1 MSDNPYLDSVP
12 EELSKADFVQQIK
25 STPDFAGVPM
35 TNRIAKLG
43 ELFVPMDYMYTVYD
57 LLLRAIRTTYL
68 TITMLD
74 TIRQIQGLRQ
84 ESVASFATEAES
96 GSILGVA
103 GVGKSSTVRRCL
115 SLIPQCVTHSEYNGK
130 PFYKKQILHLFV
142 ECPSDCSV
150 KTLAYS
156 IIAAVD
162 RAIGSEYFRFAA
174 KQSRLSAS
182 ALVTQVKI
190 ICLNHAVGVIVV
202 DEIQNAIQTAVH
214 NKQVR
219 PLDRKSVV

>member
-84 ESVASFATEAES
+84 ESVSSFATEAES
-96 GSILGVA
+96 GSILGVSRCRQELNGPA
-103 GVGKSSTVRRCL
+103 VLVPHSSVRDAQR
-115 SLIPQCVTHSEYNGK
+115 
-130 PFYKKQILHLFV
+130 
-142 ECPSDCSV
+142 
-150 KTLAYS
+150 
-156 IIAAVD
+156 
-162 RAIGSEYFRFAA
+162 
-174 KQSRLSAS
+174 
-182 ALVTQVKI
+182 
-190 ICLNHAVGVIVV
+190 
-202 DEIQNAIQTAVH
+202 IQ
-214 NKQVR
+214 R
-219 PLDRKSVV
+219 

>member
-35 TNRIAKLG
+35 NNRIAKLG
-43 ELFVPMDYMYTVYD
+43 ELFVPMDYMCTVYD

-74 TIRQIQGLRQ
+74 TIRQIQGLRE

-96 GSILGVA
+96 GSSLGVP
-103 GVGKSSTVRRCL
+103 GVCKSSTVRRCL

-130 PFYKKQILHLFV
+130 PF
-142 ECPSDCSV
+142 
-150 KTLAYS
+150 
-156 IIAAVD
+156 
-162 RAIGSEYFRFAA
+162 
-174 KQSRLSAS
+174 
-182 ALVTQVKI
+182 
-190 ICLNHAVGVIVV
+190 
-202 DEIQNAIQTAVH
+202 
-214 NKQVR
+214 
-219 PLDRKSVV
+219 

>member
-1 MSDNPYLDSVP
+1 
-12 EELSKADFVQQIK
+12 
-25 STPDFAGVPM
+25 
-35 TNRIAKLG
+35 
-43 ELFVPMDYMYTVYD
+43 
-57 LLLRAIRTTYL
+57 
-68 TITMLD
+68 MLD

-84 ESVASFATEAES
+84 ESVSSFATEAES
-96 GSILGVA
+96 GSILGVP

-202 DEIQNAIQTAVH
+202 DEIQNAIQVAVH
-214 NKQVR
+214 TWM
-219 PLDRKSVV
+219 

>member
-25 STPDFAGVPM
+25 STPDFAGVPLN
-35 TNRIAKLG
+35 NRIAKLG
-43 ELFVPMDYMYTVYD
+43 ELFVPMDYMYMVYD

-84 ESVASFATEAES
+84 ESVSSFATEAES

-130 PFYKKQILHLFV
+130 SF
-142 ECPSDCSV
+142 
-150 KTLAYS
+150 
-156 IIAAVD
+156 
-162 RAIGSEYFRFAA
+162 
-174 KQSRLSAS
+174 
-182 ALVTQVKI
+182 
-190 ICLNHAVGVIVV
+190 GV
-202 DEIQNAIQTAVH
+202 
-214 NKQVR
+214 R
-219 PLDRKSVV
+219 SC

>member
-57 LLLRAIRTTYL
+57 LLLHAIRTTYL

-84 ESVASFATEAES
+84 ESVSSFATEAES
-96 GSILGVA
+96 GSSLGVP
-103 GVGKSSTVRRCL
+103 RRRQKLHCPAVL
-115 SLIPQCVTHSEYNGK
+115 VPHSPARDPQRIQRQAFLQKTD
-130 PFYKKQILHLFV
+130 PA
-142 ECPSDCSV
+142 SV
-150 KTLAYS
+150 
-156 IIAAVD
+156 
-162 RAIGSEYFRFAA
+162 
-174 KQSRLSAS
+174 
-182 ALVTQVKI
+182 
-190 ICLNHAVGVIVV
+190 C
-202 DEIQNAIQTAVH
+202 
-214 NKQVR
+214 
-219 PLDRKSVV
+219 